1 MSENGEAQAMEGM
14 GEGENMMMD
23 EKAADEETPL
33 NET

>member
-1 MSENGEAQAMEGM
+1 MSDNEAQAMEGM
-14 GEGENMMMD
+14 MGEGENQMMD